1 MTSLKCHFLIQLST
15 DISWNFSERRQID
28 AGEDTENFASI
39 SASIFELSRKSGMG
53 DRISPAPTG
62 ARVKSKPRPEEFVNW
77 TEWTEWRHLAPVPET
92 ELNELAADPIRQAN
106 WTERTLFK
114 AILNWICVTP
124 TPDHTPDRQA
134 STASKAHH
142 ISIQVTNPGWR
153 AGISAGGDLELL
165 LTPPKQLE
173 IQWTEPSQPG
183 QSESGPEEL
192 VNWTECSELN
202 GCTWPPC
209 PELNWTNFPEKLV
222 ARKLNCTEL
231 MPNHFELWTRRPCKF
246 TDSSGPGM

>member
-1 MTSLKCHFLIQLST
+1 MLGKVLKIWRRYLPPFLNYRENPEWGTESPPPQRGRGLSPNQGQKSL
-15 DISWNFSERRQID
+15 W
-28 AGEDTENFASI
+28 
-39 SASIFELSRKSGMG
+39 
-53 DRISPAPTG
+53 
-62 ARVKSKPRPEEFVNW
+62 
-77 TEWTEWRHLAPVPET
+77 T
-92 ELNELAADPIRQAN
+92 ELNELNGGTWPPCPKLNWMNWQPTRSGRRTELN
-106 WTERTLFK
+106 ELFLKRFWTEFAWLRHQTTPRTGK
-114 AILNWICVTP
+114 
-124 TPDHTPDRQA
+124 QA
-134 STASKAHH
+134 QPAKRT
-142 ISIQVTNPGWR
+142 ISPSRWQTLGRR